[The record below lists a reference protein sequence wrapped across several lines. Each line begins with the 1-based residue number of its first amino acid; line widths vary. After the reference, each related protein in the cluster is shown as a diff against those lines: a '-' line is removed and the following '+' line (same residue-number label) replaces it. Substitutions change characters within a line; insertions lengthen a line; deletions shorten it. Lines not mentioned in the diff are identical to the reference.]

1 MNTKKNSKKKLTATE
16 LRALG
21 TNQELIH
28 RRIAPP
34 DPEGQH
40 GAQRSKGERA
50 CAITL
55 RRRLK
60 RAVRQ
65 AGQAALVDKGGVH
78 S

>member
-1 MNTKKNSKKKLTATE
+1 MNTKMRRKQKLPAAE

-28 RRIAPP
+28 CRIAPL
-34 DPEGQH
+34 DSEWQR
-40 GAQRSKGERA
+40 GAQRSGRGRA

-55 RRRLK
+55 GRRLK

-65 AGQAALVDKGGVH
+65 AGQAALAMRGRGA
-78 S
+78 